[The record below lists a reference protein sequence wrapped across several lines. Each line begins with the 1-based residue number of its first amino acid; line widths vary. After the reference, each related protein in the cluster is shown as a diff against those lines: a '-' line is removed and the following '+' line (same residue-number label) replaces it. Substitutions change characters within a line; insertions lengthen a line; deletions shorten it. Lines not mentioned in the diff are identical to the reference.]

1 MSSFQ
6 KLEIN
11 EVKKTLLEISGGIL
25 EQISNKI
32 EETKKVDANF
42 ADLDLSEIKI
52 GKFFPDINSLLARF
66 VHL

>member
-25 EQISNKI
+25 EQISSKI

-42 ADLDLSEIKI
+42 SDLDLSEIKI
-52 GKFFPDINSLLARF
+52 GKFFPDINSLLSRYA
-66 VHL
+66 HL